1 MIFRV
6 PSFKGFQQH
15 DSHELLRNLLD
26 TVKTEELKVN
36 LIFYRIIFYI
46 KFNFQLKNK
55 RRQTVILEHFEVS
68 KSINHLTDLDKKKI
82 KRYGRL
88 SSYTLIDKLFGG
100 HLLSTI
106 VCDECKNCL
115 QRVEPFLDLSLP
127 IVDESNKSIVS
138 IASAAASTTF
148 SLTSS
153 KLKNL
158 SNKKLAKNH
167 HEQKANID
175 QYLKD
180 EDEKLITKNQ
190 AKKQKRL
197 AKKSKVFY
205 LYYFI

>member
-1 MIFRV
+1 M
-6 PSFKGFQQH
+6 
-15 DSHELLRNLLD
+15 
-26 TVKTEELKVN
+26 
-36 LIFYRIIFYI
+36 
-46 KFNFQLKNK
+46 
-55 RRQTVILEHFEVS
+55 EHFEAS
-68 KSINHLTDLDKKKI
+68 KTINHLSDLDKKKI

-88 SSYTLIDKLFGG
+88 FSYTLIDKLFGG

-153 KLKNL
+153 KLKHL
-158 SNKKLAKNH
+158 SNKKLAKAH
-167 HEQKANID
+167 HEEKMNID

-180 EDEKLITKNQ
+180 EDEKSITKNQ
-190 AKKQKRL
+190 AKKLKKL
-197 AKKSKVFY
+197 AKKAKV
-205 LYYFI
+205 YFMFIFDVYF